1 MNRTISDLSAV
12 CRNMP
17 LREKLLFV
25 PSYSVGQQ
33 LGQWLSRS
41 GTPWI
46 NLRITTPIGF
56 ASEITFPEFA
66 SKGIRF
72 MGSGERLS
80 LIEELC
86 RESGI
91 IGDRACFAKAAEVPG
106 LIRCLSDAIHEL
118 RMAGFTAA
126 ALSPDAFK
134 VKSKGKELKDLM
146 SAYETLM
153 VKERLIDHAGVLS
166 LAVKTFAK
174 TDQPGDRLVLVL
186 SDFPFSP
193 LERTLV
199 ENAGGNGLIVVG
211 HTTPIGAQV
220 PQRFF
225 VSAGQGS
232 EKKYKIESD
241 VDLLEWVLFPERA
254 PSPVQDDTVSVFNA
268 LGESNEIRE
277 AFRRILKSETPL
289 DDIEMVIPGADPYRM
304 LIRDMARSIG
314 IPVTLAMGVPAS
326 MTGPGA
332 ALILYLR
339 WQADDHSEKWL
350 RYMLTGG
357 YVSIENSPGQTLS
370 ARVASALI
378 LEAQIGWGR
387 QRYAQRLT
395 TLEES
400 YRIKAKELRE
410 EGEEEKA
417 SWSEETM
424 RRITL
429 LSTWLDKVIGTTV
442 ITLSADEPALRSE
455 VYDGCLAFLD
465 FCRVTGE
472 LDAAGKVAL
481 TGLLNSLKM
490 GRDLADPIGAI
501 TESLIEAIAST
512 PVGASTPKPGSIH
525 VSYLHSG
532 GWSGRP
538 CTFVMGLDQARFPG
552 TITQDPVVLDEERQR
567 LGDGLVQTDQLL
579 KERVYGAAKLLASLR
594 GRVTVSYPCR
604 DLMDDREL
612 MPSSLVLNVYRL
624 VSGDRSADYTTLGEV
639 LKAPAGF
646 FPAPGSVSL
655 LNWEWW
661 LARHKDNGYEP
672 SCVLECYPH
681 LSQGRIADEARTN
694 DRFTEYDG
702 FIISAK
708 GTLDP
713 AKAGVVFSAS
723 QLESLAACPFRF
735 FLTRL
740 LGVEPLEKIER
751 DPYRWLD
758 GAQRGQLLHEVF
770 RLFMEEMKG
779 RGQQPVY
786 DRDLQRLEE
795 LALQQVEIFRQ
806 EMPPPTSFALERDVK
821 GILDACRIFLRDEEE
836 RYRLVKP
843 LFFELS
849 FGMKIKDNAG
859 APAVIPVAG
868 RKSLM
873 LRGRVDRVDQCGRH
887 EYEVWDYKTGSTWGF
902 EETNYY
908 RNGRQL
914 QHFLYSIAVESLL
927 RAGPDPKASVVRA
940 GYYFPGKKGNGLR
953 ITRDERDRR
962 KASEILQNLVS
973 LLVDGVF
980 PPAFDINS
988 CTWCDYTCACRGGKT
1003 AVARCTTLLDGPDA
1017 NLEPL
1022 RRLRSE

>member
-1 MNRTISDLSAV
+1 MNKTISNLSV
-12 CRNMP
+12 ICREKP
-17 LREKLLFV
+17 LRDKLLLV
-25 PSYSVGQQ
+25 PSYSIGQQ

-46 NLRITTPIGF
+46 NLRMTTPIGF
-56 ASEITFPEFA
+56 ASEITFPELS
-66 SKGIRF
+66 SKGIRV
-72 MGSGERLS
+72 MESAERFS
-80 LIEELC
+80 MIEELC
-86 RESGI
+86 RDSGI
-91 IGDRACFAKAAEVPG
+91 IGDRAYFAKAAEVPG
-106 LIRCLSDAIHEL
+106 LVRCLSDAVHEL

-126 ALSPDAFK
+126 TLSPDSFK
-134 VKSKGKELKDLM
+134 VKSKGKELKELM
-146 SAYETLM
+146 SAYEALM
-153 VKERLIDHAGVLS
+153 AKERLIDHAGVLS
-166 LAVKTFAK
+166 LAVNEATK

-199 ENAGGNGLIVVG
+199 ENTGGQGLVVVN
-211 HTTPIGAQV
+211 HTMPIGAQV
-220 PQRFF
+220 PLRFF

-232 EKKYKIESD
+232 EQKYKIESD
-241 VDLLEWVLFPERA
+241 VDLLEWVLSPEQA
-254 PSPVQDDTVSVFNA
+254 PSPIHDNTVSVFNA

-289 DDIEMVIPGADPYRM
+289 DDVEMVIPGADPYRM

-314 IPVTLAMGVPAS
+314 VPVTLAMGLPVS

-339 WQADDHSEKWL
+339 WQADDYAEKWL

-357 YVSIENSPGQTLS
+357 YVSIENSQGQTLS
-370 ARVASALI
+370 ARLASALI
-378 LEAQIGWGR
+378 QEAQIGWGR
-387 QRYAQRLT
+387 DRYAQRLT
-395 TLEES
+395 ILEES
-400 YRIKAKELRE
+400 YRIKTKELRE
-410 EGEEEKA
+410 EGEEETA
-417 SWSEETM
+417 SWSEETT
-424 RRITL
+424 RRITV

-442 ITLSADEPALRSE
+442 STQSADESALRSK

-465 FCRVTGE
+465 CCRVTGE
-472 LDAAGKVAL
+472 LDGAAKVAL
-481 TGLLNSLKM
+481 TGLLNSLKI
-490 GRDLADPIGAI
+490 GRDLTDPISAI
-501 TESLIEAIAST
+501 TESLIEAIANT

-532 GWSGRP
+532 GWSGRS

-552 TITQDPVVLDEERQR
+552 TITQDPVMLDEERQR
-567 LGDGLVQTDQLL
+567 LGGGLVQTDQLL

-594 GRVTVSYPCR
+594 GRATISYPCR

-624 VSGDRSADYTTLGEV
+624 VSGKRSADYTTLGEV
-639 LKAPAGF
+639 LEEPAGF
-646 FPAPGSVSL
+646 FPAPSYVPL

-661 LARHKDNGYEP
+661 LARHKDNGYEIP
-672 SCVLECYPH
+672 CVLECYPH

-694 DRFTEYDG
+694 DRLTEYDG
-702 FIISAK
+702 FVISAK

-713 AKAGVVFSAS
+713 AKADVVFSAS

-751 DPYRWLD
+751 DPYQWLD

-770 RLFMEEMKG
+770 RLFMEEIKD

-786 DRDLQRLEE
+786 DRDLLRLTE
-795 LALQQVEIFRQ
+795 LALQQVEIFTQ
-806 EMPPPTSFALERDVK
+806 EIPPPTGFAQERDVNE
-821 GILDACRIFLRDEEE
+821 ILDACKTFLRDEEE
-836 RYRLVKP
+836 RCQLVKP

-849 FGMKIKDNAG
+849 FGMKSKDNTG
-859 APAVIPVAG
+859 QPAVIPVAG
-868 RKSLM
+868 RKRLN
-873 LRGRVDRVDQCGRH
+873 LRGRIDRVDQCGNH
-887 EYEVWDYKTGSTWGF
+887 EYEVWDYKTGSPWGF
-902 EETNYY
+902 EETDYY

-914 QHFLYSIAVESLL
+914 QHFLYSVAVESLL
-927 RAGPDPKASVVRA
+927 RAGPDPKASVIRA

-953 ITRDERDRR
+953 VTRDERDRR
-962 KASEILQNLVS
+962 MASDILHNLVS

-980 PPAFDINS
+980 PPAFDTDS
-988 CTWCDYTCACRGGKT
+988 CTWCDYSCVCRGGET
-1003 AVARCTTLLDGPDA
+1003 AVTRCRSLLDGPDA

-1022 RRLRSE
+1022 RRLRSG